1 MKKHLRKIVVML
13 LAVFVVFGF
22 TSLDIDKAQAA
33 QSQKV
38 YKLRMQVLFGP
49 SQMWQYQ
56 PFIDY
61 CRDASGG
68 RLIIEPYAGGQLV
81 PTDQMLD
88 ACAEGT
94 IDIAGGAG
102 GYWSNKIPLADIEA
116 GMPFSL
122 RTLTDVNTFFYQ
134 KGFLELCRKAYAEH
148 GVYYL
153 GPQMVDFS
161 YIQAKKPVK
170 TLDDLRKLKFRA
182 VPNTGKLL
190 GKGGVSAVYIPAEEV
205 YMAISTGTLDGV
217 IYGGAMSNSTMSYQ
231 EVAPYYMTP
240 PLNIANQNLI
250 IGMKQWKSLPKDLQ
264 NIMDLATQYE
274 NLYIQTLNWDLEFES
289 REKMIKENG
298 LKIIKMDDATVDTLT
313 GYAKEMW
320 QQQAKKD
327 AYCKQ
332 GIDMLL
338 DYLKEVG
345 YLE

>member
-1 MKKHLRKIVVML
+1 MKRFLSSMVVL
-13 LAVFVVFGF
+13 LAAFFVFSAVLVAP
-22 TSLDIDKAQAA
+22 SVDVCAA
-33 QSQKV
+33 EQKV

-49 SQMWQYQ
+49 SQMYQYQ
-56 PFIDY
+56 PFIDF
-61 CRDASGG
+61 CKDASGG
-68 RLIIEPYAGGQLV
+68 RLIIQPFAGGQLV

-94 IDIAGGAG
+94 IDLAGGAG

-153 GPQMVDFS
+153 GPQMVDFT
-161 YIQAKKPVK
+161 YIQANKPVK
-170 TLDDLRKLKFRA
+170 TLDDLKKLKFRA

-190 GKGGVSAVYIPAEEV
+190 GKAGVAAVYMPAEEV

-217 IYGGAMSNSTMSYQ
+217 TYGGAMSNAAMSFQ

-240 PLNIANQNLI
+240 PLNTAGQNLI

-264 NIMDLATQYE
+264 MILELATHYE
-274 NLYIQTLNWDLEFES
+274 NLYIQTMNWDLEFKS

-298 LKIIKMDDATVDTLT
+298 LKIVKMDDATVNALT

-320 QQQAKKD
+320 QEQAEKD
-327 AYCKQ
+327 EYCKQ
-332 GIDMLL
+332 GIDMLVN
-338 DYLKEVG
+338 YLKEVG
-345 YLE
+345 YIQ